1 MPRFFIKNKF
11 VRLITNIVCI
21 PLWWMLINLFLAQFF
36 PESIDLSFLGPVES
50 YEHAMDRTLVALLFV
65 LALYGVIMLVPP
77 FWLTWYLWI
86 RKRGPKIK

>member
-21 PLWWMLINLFLAQFF
+21 PLWWMLINLILAQFS
-36 PESIDLSFLGPVES
+36 PESIDISLLPAAES
-50 YEHAMDRTLVALLFV
+50 RDQAYMQVALVSLSL
-65 LALYGVIMLVPP
+65 LALYGLIMLVPP
-77 FWLTWYLWI
+77 FWLTWYLWM